1 MIYTNAKYQ
10 KHDGASGNTS
20 IQVTIDG
27 IPSIVPLSVGNR
39 HYDEIMELVKEGTLT
54 IAAAS

>member
-10 KHDGASGNTS
+10 KHEGASGNTG

-27 IPSIVPLSVGNR
+27 IASVVPISVGNR
-39 HYDEIMELVKEGTLT
+39 HYDEMMELVKEGKLT
-54 IAAAS
+54 IGVVD

>member
-10 KHDGASGNTS
+10 KHDGASDNTG

-27 IPSIVPLSVGNR
+27 IPSIVPIFEGNR
-39 HYDEIMELVKEGTLT
+39 DYDKMMELIKEGKLT
-54 IAAAS
+54 IEEAD

>member
-10 KHDGASGNTS
+10 KHDNASDNTGIRVS
-20 IQVTIDG
+20 IDG
-27 IPSIVPLSVGNR
+27 IPSIVPISVGNR
-39 HYDEIMELVKEGTLT
+39 HYDEIMKLVEEGKLT